1 MVDTCKTVTLNK
13 KGEETFG
20 FSPLLLF
27 MLEWFH
33 SFIIAEG
40 DSLAICPHES
50 QSDILPSGYVNWGF
64 ADKRVIFVLKVC
76 FIYKTF
82 LEKSQAGTPGIE
94 PGTQF

>member
-1 MVDTCKTVTLNK
+1 MARVMDTCKTGTVNK

-33 SFIIAEG
+33 SFIRAKE
-40 DSLAICPHES
+40 DSLAIQS

-64 ADKRVIFVLKVC
+64 VD
-76 FIYKTF
+76 
-82 LEKSQAGTPGIE
+82 E
-94 PGTQF
+94 